1 MKVLVTGARGQLG
14 YDVVGELAKR
24 GHTPFAANSDN
35 MDITDSDQVVA
46 VITQEQPDAVIHCAA
61 YTAVDK
67 AEEDVQLCRKVN
79 AQGTE
84 NIAKICGERG
94 IKMIYIST
102 DYVFDGTGERLWEPD
117 DAVTKP
123 LNVYGQTKYEGE
135 QAVQRYVDQYYIVRI
150 AWVFGRNGSN
160 FVKTMLRLG
169 KQNKAV
175 KVVNDQI
182 GSPTYTFDLAVLL
195 CDMLET
201 DRYGIYHASNEG
213 FCSWY
218 DFACEIFRAAG
229 MDEVEVTPVSSGE
242 FPSKAARPKNSR
254 LSKDKLEANGF
265 GRLPEWQDA
274 VKRYIEVLKQDGQ
287 LL

>member
-35 MDITDSDQVVA
+35 MDITDSAQVAA

-67 AEEDVQLCRKVN
+67 AEEDVRLCREVN

-84 NIAKICGERG
+84 NIAKLCGERG

-102 DYVFDGTGERLWEPD
+102 DYVFDGTGERPWEPD
-117 DAVTKP
+117 DAVTQP

-135 QAVQRYVDQYYIVRI
+135 QAVQRYVDKYYIVRI

-182 GSPTYTFDLAVLL
+182 GSPTYTVDLAVLL
-195 CDMLET
+195 CDMLEI

-265 GRLPEWQDA
+265 GRLPVWQDA
-274 VKRYIEVLKQDGQ
+274 VKRYIAVLKQDGQ
-287 LL
+287 LS